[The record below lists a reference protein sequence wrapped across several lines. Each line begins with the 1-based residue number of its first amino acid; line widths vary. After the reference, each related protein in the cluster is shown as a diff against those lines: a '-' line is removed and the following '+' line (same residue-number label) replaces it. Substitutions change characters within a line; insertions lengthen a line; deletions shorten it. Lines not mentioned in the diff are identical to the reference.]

1 MLKHKKVAVG
11 DDDGNP
17 DHVQAQNWNEGHV
30 YPVGAIW
37 PIAKVDITII
47 VAGSVTID
55 YVGSARVTSCVAG
68 TGRPIDLVI
77 DQAGVNAMS
86 ESGYVEYSA
95 KVAMAGPV
103 PAGHI
108 VYCGLD
114 AGAGGVFV
122 GLIDV
127 ASNIDAAQ
135 FPATTALTVELWAE
149 AVAAP

>member
-17 DHVQAQNWNEGHV
+17 DHVQAGNWNEGHV

-37 PIAKVDITII
+37 PVAKVDVTII

-55 YVGSARVTSCVAG
+55 YVGSARVTSCSAG
-68 TGRPIDLVI
+68 TVHPIDLVI
-77 DQAGVNAMS
+77 DQGDVNIMS
-86 ESGYVEYSA
+86 ESGYVEFSG
-95 KVAMAGPV
+95 KVSMSGPV
-103 PAGHI
+103 PVGHI
-108 VYCGLD
+108 VYCGIF
-114 AGAGGVFV
+114 AETGGVFV
-122 GLIDV
+122 GLIEP
-127 ASNIDAAQ
+127 ASNIDHAQ